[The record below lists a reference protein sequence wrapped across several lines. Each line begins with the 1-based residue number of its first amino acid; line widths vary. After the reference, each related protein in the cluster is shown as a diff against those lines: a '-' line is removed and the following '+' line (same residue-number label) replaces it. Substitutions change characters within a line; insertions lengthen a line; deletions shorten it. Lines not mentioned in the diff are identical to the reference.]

1 MFTKNRLQEGKFR
14 STNKLKTLMKAPI
27 ELKLSIFE
35 KTKKASV
42 RDIVN
47 RSDLASDLLS
57 FDKIILQ

>member
-1 MFTKNRLQEGKFR
+1 
-14 STNKLKTLMKAPI
+14 MKAPI

-47 RSDLASDLLS
+47 RTDLASDLLS
-57 FDKIILQ
+57 FDKIIL